1 MRFSEATTSTGDQT
15 KTNFGS
21 PVEEKSVNSFSEM
34 STVHGMV
41 GEKSVEVLRDTG
53 CSGVIVSKELVPDNA
68 YTGKS
73 QTMVMVDYSSRVVPK

>member
-1 MRFSEATTSTGDQT
+1 
-15 KTNFGS
+15 
-21 PVEEKSVNSFSEM
+21 M